1 MGLTIN
7 NSSYSGKHAGEYLA
21 AALLSNDT
29 VANGGVTVKAN
40 VLHKEVLNTVSTS
53 GNLITSAT
61 CDFTESGSV
70 AMNEK
75 VLEVTDFQV
84 NQKICKSTFANDWL
98 AAEAGFSAH
107 REMPSTFEKFII
119 EYFAGK
125 ISDNMERTIWGG
137 DDANTGE
144 FDGFATKLAAD
155 SDVIDVTSSA
165 LTSSNILDKLAEVAN
180 EIPGSIVYS
189 PDMKIY
195 LSSKDMQKYI
205 RNLGGF
211 AAQGQGGAGIDNQGA
226 LWYNGQQLKFDG
238 ISLFHAPGL
247 TENTV
252 IAAESSNLF
261 YGTSLL
267 SDAQE
272 IKIIDTSATL
282 GDDNVRFVARFSA
295 GVQYALGSEIVYRV
309 NAA

>member
-107 REMPSTFEKFII
+107 REMRFEKFII
-119 EYFAGK
+119 TFCQVPLTTW
-125 ISDNMERTIWGG
+125 RTSGRRRCK
-137 DDANTGE
+137 TGE

-180 EIPGSIVYS
+180 EIPGAIVYS

-247 TENTV
+247 AENTV
-252 IAAESSNLF
+252 IAAESTNLF